1 MAIYRIKRFSIIE
14 EEKSFGIIRD
24 KLSKTISKE
33 RENLIRRKENSILNN
48 RISNTDV
55 ENSIISD
62 NSNIAAVYPKNS
74 DEPSPY
80 MEGPNKERAKN
91 IKEAL
96 AKENDFTEDDIKFLT
111 LVMIRDDKDICS
123 VYWDK
128 CDGLETLAH
137 EFGHVKNYKG
147 NLLDRFIRKGAKFG
161 QKLRSLPNGVI
172 NSLLDV
178 LGSTFINWEERNASS
193 KGYSMLKKYNL
204 SQKDLNLAKENL
216 DNALEIYKSQS
227 KISWRKKLIDS
238 KIPQWLL

>member
-1 MAIYRIKRFSIIE
+1 
-14 EEKSFGIIRD
+14 
-24 KLSKTISKE
+24 
-33 RENLIRRKENSILNN
+33 
-48 RISNTDV
+48 
-55 ENSIISD
+55 
-62 NSNIAAVYPKNS
+62 
-74 DEPSPY
+74 
-80 MEGPNKERAKN
+80 MESPNKERAKN
-91 IKEAL
+91 IKGAL

-111 LVMIRDDKDICS
+111 LVMTRDDKDIFS

-128 CDGLETLAH
+128 CDGLEILAH

-147 NLLDRFIRKGAKFG
+147 NLLDRFIRKGAEFG